1 MPTLTVR
8 VSGDGMTSFGQRKSF
23 QTAVTA
29 KIATTPR
36 IGRDI
41 GRTIDQSVR
50 SGVAPSIT
58 AAAIRSSGI
67 ESKNRFSRKMLNA
80 FATSGSQIANGE
92 SSRLTRTMGRS
103 ITVTYCGTMST
114 IAGIISVASIMPRIS
129 LPSTGRSFDSA
140 YAAAVSNT
148 SWNSTAPAA

>member
-29 KIATTPR
+29 KIETTPR

-41 GRTIDQSVR
+41 GRMIDQSVR
-50 SGVAPSIT
+50 SGDAPSIR
-58 AAAIRSSGI
+58 AAAISSSGI

-80 FATSGSQIANGE
+80 FATIGSQIAHGE
-92 SSRLTRTMGRS
+92 SSRLTCRIGRS

-114 IAGIISVASIMPRIS
+114 IAGIIRVASISARIT
-129 LPSTGRSFDSA
+129 LPKIGRSLDSA
-140 YAAAVSNT
+140 YAAAMSKT
-148 SWNSTAPAA
+148 SWNSTAPIA